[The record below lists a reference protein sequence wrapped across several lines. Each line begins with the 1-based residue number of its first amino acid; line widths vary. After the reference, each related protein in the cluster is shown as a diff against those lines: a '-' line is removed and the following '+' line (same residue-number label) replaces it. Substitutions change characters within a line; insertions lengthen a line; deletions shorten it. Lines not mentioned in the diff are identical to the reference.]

1 MKRTYGEEIVE
12 RLRNLDFTLPLEK
25 MMGKVYSRL
34 PEKMSKE
41 EAVKYYNRKLKKHW
55 ENVA

>member
-25 MMGKVYSRL
+25 MMEKVYSRL

-41 EAVKYYNRKLKKHW
+41 EALVYYTKKLNKLW
-55 ENVA
+55 SVG

>member
-25 MMGKVYSRL
+25 MMEKVYAKL

-41 EAVKYYNRKLKKHW
+41 EALVYYTNKLNKLW
-55 ENVA
+55 SVG

>member
-25 MMGKVYSRL
+25 MMEKVYARL

-41 EAVKYYNRKLKKHW
+41 EALVYYTNKLNKLW
-55 ENVA
+55 SAA